1 MSMCSPVS
9 CVIGVTRRHTASFN
23 GSVRCTYS
31 VRVSDARSGRRGP
44 PWWAHDVT
52 PAIGRKDASGH
63 RARPARARIHPSH
76 PPGSRRTRTASG
88 SYEGV
93 VGPVG
98 GGPGRRPPASL
109 IVQGRSPT
117 HGRCGRHATDR
128 RGGSAVVQ
136 VCIYAPCMWCGVD
149 RTTYVCRTGADDRQ
163 PRAILTDV
171 LHPRRDNV
179 GHVCTVSP
187 EASEA
192 GLKDRST
199 PVHDALA
206 RNAYL
211 NSESPGRLT
220 PTRRPTSTLRI
231 PIRHP
236 MHTGRPLRLRRSVKS
251 YSDETYTRAHKCAS
265 QGAPICHATYP
276 RPCLYYHRA
285 CVSVAASPR
294 ATCHYRV

>member
-1 MSMCSPVS
+1 MYINRPRHQINVNVLPSLLCDRCNTTSYSIVQRLRAVHVLS
-9 CVIGVTRRHTASFN
+9 TCVGRTVREARTALVGARRHTRHRKEGRVGASGETRP
-23 GSVRCTYS
+23 GSDPSIPSARVSADQDR
-31 VRVSDARSGRRGP
+31 VRVVRGRRRSG
-44 PWWAHDVT
+44 
-52 PAIGRKDASGH
+52 
-63 RARPARARIHPSH
+63 
-76 PPGSRRTRTASG
+76 
-88 SYEGV
+88 
-93 VGPVG
+93 G

-117 HGRCGRHATDR
+117 HGRCGRRATDR

-199 PVHDALA
+199 PRARCPHKAHALA
-206 RNAYL
+206 RNTYL
-211 NSESPGRLT
+211 NSVSPGRLT
-220 PTRRPTSTLRI
+220 PTRRPTSLSASA
-231 PIRHP
+231 
-236 MHTGRPLRLRRSVKS
+236 SVIQ
-251 YSDETYTRAHKCAS
+251 CILV
-265 QGAPICHATYP
+265 G
-276 RPCLYYHRA
+276 PCD
-285 CVSVAASPR
+285 
-294 ATCHYRV
+294 

>member
-1 MSMCSPVS
+1 MCSPVS

-44 PWWAHDVT
+44 PRWAHDVT
-52 PAIGRKDASGH
+52 PAIGRKDASGR

-179 GHVCTVSP
+179 GHV
-187 EASEA
+187 
-192 GLKDRST
+192 
-199 PVHDALA
+199 A
-206 RNAYL
+206 R
-211 NSESPGRLT
+211 
-220 PTRRPTSTLRI
+220 
-231 PIRHP
+231 
-236 MHTGRPLRLRRSVKS
+236 
-251 YSDETYTRAHKCAS
+251 
-265 QGAPICHATYP
+265 
-276 RPCLYYHRA
+276 
-285 CVSVAASPR
+285 
-294 ATCHYRV
+294 